1 MSGPS
6 EPPGDGPDGAAA
18 ADRDP
23 GLQPARTRLA
33 WRRTTLSCTVAA
45 ILAAKATLSGGADAL
60 GALGAALCFVAWLG
74 FLAVAHRRIRDLAL
88 HEARPPVLP
97 LRAAVVA
104 VACSVA
110 LAAFAVALVV

>member
-6 EPPGDGPDGAAA
+6 EPPCDGQGDGGTAG
-18 ADRDP
+18 RDP

-45 ILAAKATLSGGADAL
+45 ILAAKTALSGGADTL
-60 GALGAALCFVAWLG
+60 GLLGAALCFLAWLA
-74 FLAVAHRRIRDLAL
+74 FLAVAHRRIRDLAM
-88 HEARPPVLP
+88 HEVRPPVLTG
-97 LRAAVVA
+97 RAAAVA

-110 LAAFAVALVV
+110 LAAFAAALVV